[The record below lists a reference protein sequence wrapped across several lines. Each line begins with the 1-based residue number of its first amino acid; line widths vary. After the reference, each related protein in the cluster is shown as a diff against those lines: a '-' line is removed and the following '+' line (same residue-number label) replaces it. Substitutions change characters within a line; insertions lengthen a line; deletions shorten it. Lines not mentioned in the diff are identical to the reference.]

1 MLSIAGVTVFSQKK
15 WLVDLYAYSCGV
27 LRWFAAAFST
37 NVCLAYIKTIKIWLL
52 MS

>member
-27 LRWFAAAFST
+27 LWWFAAAFVQT
-37 NVCLAYIKTIKIWLL
+37 YAWHTLKQLKYGF
-52 MS
+52 